1 MHRRVH
7 PELRTLPQGCS
18 PLLSI
23 ARLCTAMLHT
33 AYSSPAEFSSYTGI
47 KSFILKTV
55 ISGELRILNATLG
68 IGRRWLNNKRKELI
82 PAMGPPEFVCSVQGS
97 GRPPF
102 LECIGNE
109 CVNE

>member
-7 PELRTLPQGCS
+7 PELRTLGCS

-23 ARLCTAMLHT
+23 ARPCTAMLHT

-55 ISGELRILNATLG
+55 RSGELRILNATR
-68 IGRRWLNNKRKELI
+68 RRWLNNKRKELI
-82 PAMGPPEFVCSVQGS
+82 PATDPAESVCSGQGS
-97 GRPPF
+97 GRPP
-102 LECIGNE
+102 LLGCIGNE
-109 CVNE
+109 